1 MKHILS
7 LLSLVA
13 TAPILWAQTDADREF
28 KQLTE
33 QRDRAIAAADEPINR
48 RYAADLELLLRRATL
63 ANDLTTALKIKQTL
77 ARLGLDSP
85 GTPATSPNSPVGTWI
100 FKMRGESYPRTFRA
114 DGTIIGS
121 GFKGTGTWTI
131 SKGKIVITYPDK
143 GEGYL
148 DLPLNPKGTKGR
160 THGGD
165 EIVAVRETQ

>member
-1 MKHILS
+1 MKHILP
-7 LLSLVA
+7 LLALVA
-13 TAPILWAQTDADREF
+13 LAPALLAQSDADREF
-28 KQLTE
+28 KQLTD
-33 QRDRAIAAADEPINR
+33 QRDRAIAAVDEPINR
-48 RYAADLELLLRRATL
+48 RYAADLEALLRRATL

-77 ARLGLDSP
+77 ARLGVGGP
-85 GTPATSPNSPVGTWI
+85 GTPATAVDSPVGTWI

-131 SKGKIVITYPDK
+131 AKGKVVITYPDK

-148 DLPLNPKGTKGR
+148 DMPLNPKGTKGR